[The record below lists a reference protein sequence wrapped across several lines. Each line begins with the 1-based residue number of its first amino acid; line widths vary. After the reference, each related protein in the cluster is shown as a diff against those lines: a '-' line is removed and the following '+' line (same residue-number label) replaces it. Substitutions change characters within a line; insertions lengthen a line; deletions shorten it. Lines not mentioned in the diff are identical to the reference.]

1 MSFLHSHI
9 LLSGGIVG
17 TFVGNLLVNH
27 VSSDLLKKFFQYTS
41 LLLQFVCFYCDELL
55 LLGCWGALAS
65 FIGIGAGSVYIPLVI
80 FYGYSQLAA
89 QAVSLL
95 IISPTSALGAWHYY
109 RKKQINL
116 SLALSILPYAVIGV
130 ILGSLLSGSCRFPGC
145 ERPLVS
151 SSCVA

>member
-1 MSFLHSHI
+1 MF
-9 LLSGGIVG
+9 G
-17 TFVGNLLVNH
+17 
-27 VSSDLLKKFFQYTS
+27 
-41 LLLQFVCFYCDELL
+41 
-55 LLGCWGALAS
+55 GALAS
-65 FIGIGAGSVYIPLVI
+65 FIGIGAGSVYIPALVI

-130 ILGSLLSGSCRFPGC
+130 ILGSLLSGVLPVSWLRKAFSVL
-145 ERPLVS
+145 LVY
-151 SSCVA
+151 VAWINWRS